1 MHYSQAK
8 ELLREIGQ
16 GINQCS
22 IAGPSKFPT
31 NDNTLI
37 VQLRE
42 DNRRLSTEN
51 ARLRKERNDA
61 LGM

>member
-51 ARLRKERNDA
+51 ARLCKERNDA